1 MKKVERILVNDEEL
15 DYLTVLRHDAPN
27 TNLAVIV
34 DGISYKG
41 SDLKQLFNQTDILGL
56 NNKYGVVRL
65 CKYTNKD
72 ESFLDCIEEI
82 KDMGYHHKYYD
93 FLRKTYGYVKTLG
106 IKVHEEPLTNKKI
119 LTLSVSNIKILQE
132 GAIIVVDDKVINTL
146 RNFVET
152 ILGAYKVIDC
162 DIYFQDTATK
172 HIYQIVYNPKFVSW
186 FTKRSVFR
194 NAKN

>member
-1 MKKVERILVNDEEL
+1 MKKVEKILVNNEEL

-27 TNLAVIV
+27 TNLTVVV
-34 DGISYKG
+34 DGVSYRG
-41 SDLKQLFNQTDILGL
+41 NDLKQLFSQTDILGL

-106 IKVHEEPLTNKKI
+106 IKVHKEPLTDKTI

-132 GAIIVVDDKVINTL
+132 GAVIVIDGNINTL

-162 DIYFQDTATK
+162 DIYFQDISTK

>member
-1 MKKVERILVNDEEL
+1 MKKVEKILVNDEEL
-15 DYLTVLRHDAPN
+15 DYLTVLRHNAPN
-27 TNLAVIV
+27 TNLTVVV
-34 DGISYKG
+34 DRVSYKG

-56 NNKYGVVRL
+56 NNKYGVVYL

-72 ESFLDCIEEI
+72 ESFLDCVEEI
-82 KDMGYHHKYYD
+82 KDIGYHHKYYD

-106 IKVHEEPLTNKKI
+106 IKVHEEPLTGKKI
-119 LTLSVSNIKILQE
+119 LTLSAPSIKILQE
-132 GAIIVVDDKVINTL
+132 GAIIIVNDKVINTL